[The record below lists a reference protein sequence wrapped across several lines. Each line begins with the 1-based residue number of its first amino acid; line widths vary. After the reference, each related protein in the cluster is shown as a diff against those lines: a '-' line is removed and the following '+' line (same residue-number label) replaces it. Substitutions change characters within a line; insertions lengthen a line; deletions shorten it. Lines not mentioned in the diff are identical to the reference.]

1 MTLFDSSVIIDARD
15 KNSVWHVWAIEQ
27 IKHFGSSEGAAVNVV
42 ALAEVSVRVENPE
55 AVAEL
60 LRGWGMEMLPLPVSA
75 AAPAARAYAWHL
87 ARIDKT
93 LLNIPKMPQPDF
105 FIGAHAEAEGMKLV
119 TRDPDRIKTY
129 FPLVK
134 LIVPKNV

>member
-15 KNSVWHVWAIEQ
+15 KNSPWHDWAVEQ
-27 IKHFGSSEGAAVNVV
+27 IKHFGSTEGAGVNVV

-55 AVAEL
+55 AVAAF
-60 LRGWGMEMLPLPVSA
+60 LRGWGMEMLSLPVSA
-75 AAPAARAYAWHL
+75 AAPAARAYARHL
-87 ARIDKT
+87 ARRKKT
-93 LLNIPKMPQPDF
+93 HPAISKMPQTDF

-129 FPLVK
+129 FTSVK
-134 LIVPKNV
+134 LIVPKK